1 MLGCARLHQAR
12 RRIARSVAIS
22 ACLLAAS
29 TAAGCG
35 GGASSTGSGAATLGA
50 AKATES
56 IGEAQK
62 RIDDALASKDCKR
75 INDLNPLGR
84 PGLSSAQRC
93 AYLSQ
98 LAGLTPVGAEEYG
111 DAGAVIDYKQGDR
124 TIDAVLI
131 RDADGRY
138 RIAFINPF
146 NGRKTVGTP
155 YAHQF
160 DAAAHESLKALEG
173 RDCSAYIRV
182 VFRRFARGS
191 TDEQQI
197 CAFVDQN
204 PTAKLLE
211 TQPDFAFD
219 RAGGSAYY
227 GFYTLG
233 TPSSNST
240 MILARE
246 QNEGAPAGT
255 PKLPPGAAEYAYVG
269 IYRTNDT
276 PGSG

>member
-1 MLGCARLHQAR
+1 MS
-12 RRIARSVAIS
+12 IARSVAIHRR
-22 ACLLAAS
+22 CLLAAS
-29 TAAGCG
+29 HPPRAA
-35 GGASSTGSGAATLGA
+35 AAAPPRRA
-50 AKATES
+50 AEPPNPRCREAKES

-138 RIAFINPF
+138 TIAFFNPF

-155 YAHQF
+155 YAQ
-160 DAAAHESLKALEG
+160 AS
-173 RDCSAYIRV
+173 
-182 VFRRFARGS
+182 S
-191 TDEQQI
+191 T
-197 CAFVDQN
+197 
-204 PTAKLLE
+204 
-211 TQPDFAFD
+211 
-219 RAGGSAYY
+219 
-227 GFYTLG
+227 
-233 TPSSNST
+233 
-240 MILARE
+240 
-246 QNEGAPAGT
+246 
-255 PKLPPGAAEYAYVG
+255 PP
-269 IYRTNDT
+269 RTNR
-276 PGSG
+276 